1 MTLVSVVFGC
11 VCVWVV
17 VAYAFVGIVVVI
29 NCDVGGGVV
38 VVVGGVVVVVVVG
51 GCIDGGV
58 VVGCAC
64 YVME

>member
-1 MTLVSVVFGC
+1 VSVVFGC

-51 GCIDGGV
+51 GC
-58 VVGCAC
+58 C
-64 YVME
+64 YLV